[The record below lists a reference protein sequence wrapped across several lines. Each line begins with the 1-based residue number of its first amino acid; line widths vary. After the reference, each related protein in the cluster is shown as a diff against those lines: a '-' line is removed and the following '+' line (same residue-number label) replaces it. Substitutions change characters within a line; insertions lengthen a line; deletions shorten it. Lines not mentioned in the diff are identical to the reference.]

1 MLTEAEE
8 AGNGQR
14 RTRKKRAAKN
24 LYTLIDPLHTITSS
38 PLSHDILKAAIS
50 QI

>member
-14 RTRKKRAAKN
+14 RRRKKRVAKN
-24 LYTLIDPLHTITSS
+24 LYKLVDPLNTITSS
-38 PLSHDILKAAIS
+38 PLGHDILKAAIS